1 MKTHKQ
7 QSIACNVIALSA
19 TMLSCCLAGAADTR
33 QEFAE
38 PPLKYATRPLWFWN
52 NTTVTE
58 EGIVKQMQD
67 VHVHYRPRSGIENE
81 IGHTPAMKR

>member
-58 EGIVKQMQD
+58 EGIVKLKAFYDRGGKPDRVTSRFKQ
-67 VHVHYRPRSGIENE
+67 RAR
-81 IGHTPAMKR
+81 